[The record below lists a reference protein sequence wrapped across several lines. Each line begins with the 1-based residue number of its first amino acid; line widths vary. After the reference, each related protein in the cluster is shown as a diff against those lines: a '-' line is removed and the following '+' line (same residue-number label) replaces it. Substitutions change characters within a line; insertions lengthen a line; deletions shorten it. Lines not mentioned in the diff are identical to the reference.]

1 MPSLFRRKNSQSY
14 LNNNHYVCLEN
25 TGDQHVKLNMASGDL
40 RLDVGRKYRFQS
52 DILELPQVKS
62 LITDGQLTMTE

>member
-1 MPSLFRRKNSQSY
+1 M
-14 LNNNHYVCLEN
+14 HYVWLEN
-25 TGDQHVKLNMASGDL
+25 TGDQDVKLEMASGDL

-62 LITDGQLTMTE
+62 LISDGQLTMTE

>member
-14 LNNNHYVCLEN
+14 LNNKHYVWLEN
-25 TGDQHVKLNMASGDL
+25 TGDKDVKLTMASGNL
-40 RLDVGRKYRFQS
+40 RLDIGRKYRFQS

-62 LITDGQLTMTE
+62 LISDGQLTMTE